1 MQLRVFQN
9 LGLNKDCGFRRIQT
23 HREPVNCHLNGVLAN
38 LLGVSN
44 STVRRWESVPT
55 AQVDAG
61 SARVLAVLKDELA
74 QKRGENERRA
84 FKAAIMKAL
93 LIGGGLFA
101 LFVVLKAVFDKPKN
115 SEEPDER

>member
-1 MQLRVFQN
+1 MAAVSGSDVRSLREELQLTTT
-9 LGLNKDCGFRRIQT
+9 D
-23 HREPVNCHLNGVLAN
+23 LAT

-93 LIGGGLFA
+93 LVGGGLFA